1 MMDKLYVV
9 MKAGD
14 ILDWFVD
21 DVDARTYALAN
32 DASVYTFANISWP
45 HRAESTDQVSMPNWD
60 NAPDEREAQE
70 TGFVR
75 CVFLGDPPKGYIDWN
90 HWASMPVKEGATI
103 AACRPRD
110 FHCRDSDA
118 PDEREIAAQEIA
130 GALDWINYQIAE
142 TPKPQEGYSYRGG
155 VIEGMRTAA
164 TRLSDAL
171 DRLRAG
177 KEGQDH
183 A

>member
-60 NAPDEREAQE
+60 NAPDERE
-70 TGFVR
+70 
-75 CVFLGDPPKGYIDWN
+75 
-90 HWASMPVKEGATI
+90 I
-103 AACRPRD
+103 AARALDD
-110 FHCRDSDA
+110 FKSDVAKWVSLLSDSD
-118 PDEREIAAQEIA
+118 P
-130 GALDWINYQIAE
+130 E
-142 TPKPQEGYSYRGG
+142 TRVLRKVNGWLHSR
-155 VIEGMRTAA
+155 AK
-164 TRLSDAL
+164 
-171 DRLRAG
+171 RLRAG
-177 KEGQDH
+177 KEGEQS
-183 A
+183 